1 MGQRIRYNF
10 NLLLFL
16 TAGILAMVFSDECAQ
31 AKVKTTIK
39 NGVCIVSGKGA
50 MTDDTSYNKKIKKV
64 IIKDGVT
71 SLPEE
76 AFAGC
81 LKLKEISIADSVKS
95 IGACAFMQ
103 TDLREITIPNSVK
116 KLGNSVLSSCK
127 KLTKIKMPGNV
138 KITYESDQY
147 FPVVQFDVDSPVKTI
162 ELTSS
167 LNLEI
172 FMYLSAENIVAS
184 KNDPK
189 YTSIDGILYTK
200 DGKSLVRIPNLR
212 KKAVIVDGCEEFCTA
227 AVEWAG
233 DDDGDPYM
241 GCEDLKAI
249 TLPESIQ
256 TINTKKHLTRWGIC
270 PYTEDSIL
278 EKKEYI
284 SFTIANKNMPW
295 ERVSLLHKKFNT
307 PYKNLQ
313 KEVPAVFGPGAEQ
326 GFITTKDGT
335 VLLKYIGKDDNVCI
349 PQGITKI
356 EKNAFAS
363 STLKNVVFPK
373 RLEKIGGNA
382 FVNCKNLTK
391 VTIPG
396 SVKVVDGFR
405 ESGIRELTLEEG
417 IQKIAENAFC
427 ECSQLTSVTLP
438 DSVTSAAGFARCK
451 NLKKVILGKNVHTID
466 FYAFNR
472 TSLAEIIIPKSVDI
486 IDQDAFSKC
495 KNLKKITFKGTPSDI
510 SPYAFDGTAVVTEPG
525 SIKTQYTWAVL
536 DCLKST
542 RKKSVFNG
550 TFHCLRLKD
559 ADGYELQISSTK
571 KFTKKTAKTFA
582 IKKDGKRVCRNL
594 KLPNDLYLRI
604 RPYKLTGSEKTYG
617 KWTYADYDTWGYAD
631 ES

>member
-1 MGQRIRYNF
+1 MMNQRKRSILF
-10 NLLLFL
+10 LLF
-16 TAGILAMVFSDECAQ
+16 TAGLFAGVLFCTETTQ

-39 NGVCIVSGKGA
+39 NGVCTVSGKGA

-95 IGACAFMQ
+95 IGPGAFMQ

-127 KLTKIKMPGNV
+127 KLTKVKMPGNV
-138 KITYESDQY
+138 KIIYGSDEY
-147 FPVVQFDVDSPVKTI
+147 FPVFQFDVDSPVKTI

-172 FMYLSAENIVAS
+172 FMYLSAENIVVS

-189 YTSIDGILYTK
+189 YTSIDGLLYSK

-212 KKAVIVDGCEEFCTA
+212 KEAVIADGCEEFCTT

-241 GCEDLKAI
+241 GCEDLKTI
-249 TLPESIQ
+249 VLPESIR
-256 TINTKKHLTRWGIC
+256 TINTKKHLTRWGTSS
-270 PYTEDSIL
+270 YAEEHHTD
-278 EKKEYI
+278 KTDYI
-284 SFTIANKNMPW
+284 TFTIANKNMPW
-295 ERVSLLHKKFNT
+295 EQVSLLHKKFNT
-307 PYKNLQ
+307 PYETLQ

-326 GFITTKDGT
+326 GFITPKDGT
-335 VLLKYIGKDDNVCI
+335 VLLKYVGKDDNVCI
-349 PQGITKI
+349 PQEITKI

-363 STLKNVVFPK
+363 STLKNVVFPEG
-373 RLEKIGGNA
+373 LEKIGENA
-382 FVNCKNLTK
+382 FANCKKLTK
-391 VTIPG
+391 VT
-396 SVKVVDGFR
+396 
-405 ESGIRELTLEEG
+405 
-417 IQKIAENAFC
+417 
-427 ECSQLTSVTLP
+427 
-438 DSVTSAAGFARCK
+438 
-451 NLKKVILGKNVHTID
+451 
-466 FYAFNR
+466 
-472 TSLAEIIIPKSVDI
+472 IPKSVDI

-510 SPYAFDGTAVVTEPG
+510 SPYAFDGTAVVSEPG

-536 DCLKST
+536 DRLKST

-550 TFHCLRLKD
+550 TFHCLRLKS

-571 KFTKKTAKTFA
+571 KFTKKTTKTFA
-582 IKKDGKRVCRNL
+582 VKKDGKRVCRNL

-631 ES
+631 ET

>member
-1 MGQRIRYNF
+1 MMNQRKRSILF
-10 NLLLFL
+10 LLF
-16 TAGILAMVFSDECAQ
+16 TAGLFAGVLFCTETTQ

-39 NGVCIVSGKGA
+39 NGVCTVSGKGA
-50 MTDDTSYNKKIKKV
+50 MTKPKSYNQKIKKV
-64 IIKDGVT
+64 VIQNGVT
-71 SLPEE
+71 SLPVE

-81 LKLKEISIADSVKS
+81 LKLKEVSIADSVKS

-138 KITYESDQY
+138 KIIYGSDQY
-147 FPVVQFDVDSPVKTI
+147 YPVFQFDVDSPVKTI

-172 FMYLSAENIVAS
+172 FMYLSAENIVVS

-189 YTSIDGILYTK
+189 YTSIDGLLYTK

-212 KKAVIVDGCEEFCTA
+212 KKAVIADGCEEFCTT

-241 GCEDLKAI
+241 GCEDLKTIA
-249 TLPESIQ
+249 LPESIQ
-256 TINTKKHLTRWGIC
+256 TINTKKHLTRWGTSSYAEDH
-270 PYTEDSIL
+270 YTD
-278 EKKEYI
+278 KTDYI

-295 ERVSLLHKKFNT
+295 EQVSLLHKKFNT
-307 PYKNLQ
+307 PYETLQ

-326 GFITTKDGT
+326 GFITSKDGT
-335 VLLKYIGKDDNVCI
+335 VLLKYVGKDDNVCI

-356 EKNAFAS
+356 EKNAFA
-363 STLKNVVFPK
+363 
-373 RLEKIGGNA
+373 
-382 FVNCKNLTK
+382 NCKKLTK
-391 VTIPG
+391 VTIP
-396 SVKVVDGFR
+396 
-405 ESGIRELTLEEG
+405 
-417 IQKIAENAFC
+417 
-427 ECSQLTSVTLP
+427 
-438 DSVTSAAGFARCK
+438 DSVASVAGFTHCK
-451 NLKKVILGKNVHTID
+451 KLERVVLGKNVRIIGES
-466 FYAFNR
+466 AFSG
-472 TSLAEIIIPKSVDI
+472 TSLTEITIPKRVNT

-536 DCLKST
+536 DRLKST

-550 TFHCLRLKD
+550 TFHCLRLKS

-571 KFTKKTAKTFA
+571 KFTKKTTKTFA
-582 IKKDGKRVCRNL
+582 VKKNGKRVCRDL

-604 RPYKLTGSEKTYG
+604 RPYKLTGGVKSYG
-617 KWTYADYDTWGYAD
+617 KWTYADYDPWSYTDG
-631 ES
+631 S

>member
-1 MGQRIRYNF
+1 MMNQRKRSILF
-10 NLLLFL
+10 LLF
-16 TAGILAMVFSDECAQ
+16 TAGLFAGVLFCTETTQ

-39 NGVCIVSGKGA
+39 NGVCTVSGKGA
-50 MTDDTSYNKKIKKV
+50 MTKPKSYNQKIKKV
-64 IIKDGVT
+64 VIQNGVT
-71 SLPEE
+71 SLPVE

-81 LKLKEISIADSVKS
+81 LKLKEVSIADSVKS

-138 KITYESDQY
+138 KITYGSDQY
-147 FPVVQFDVDSPVKTI
+147 YPVFQFDVDSPVKTI

-172 FMYLSAENIVAS
+172 FMYLSAENIVVS

-189 YTSIDGILYTK
+189 YTSIDGLLYTK

-212 KKAVIVDGCEEFCTA
+212 KKAVIADGCEEFCTT

-241 GCEDLKAI
+241 GCEDLKTIA
-249 TLPESIQ
+249 LPESIQ
-256 TINTKKHLTRWGIC
+256 TINTKKHLTRWGTSSYAEDH
-270 PYTEDSIL
+270 YTD
-278 EKKEYI
+278 KTDYI

-295 ERVSLLHKKFNT
+295 EQVSLLHKKFNT
-307 PYKNLQ
+307 PYETLQ

-326 GFITTKDGT
+326 GFITSKDGT
-335 VLLKYIGKDDNVCI
+335 VLLKYVGKDDNVCI

-356 EKNAFAS
+356 EKNAFA
-363 STLKNVVFPK
+363 
-373 RLEKIGGNA
+373 
-382 FVNCKNLTK
+382 NCKKLTK
-391 VTIPG
+391 VTIP
-396 SVKVVDGFR
+396 
-405 ESGIRELTLEEG
+405 
-417 IQKIAENAFC
+417 
-427 ECSQLTSVTLP
+427 
-438 DSVTSAAGFARCK
+438 DSVTSVAGFTHCK
-451 NLKKVILGKNVHTID
+451 KLERVVLGKNVRAIGES
-466 FYAFNR
+466 AFSG
-472 TSLAEIIIPKSVDI
+472 TSLTEITIPKRVNT

-536 DCLKST
+536 DRLKST

-550 TFHCLRLKD
+550 TFHCLRLKS

-571 KFTKKTAKTFA
+571 KFTKKTTKTFA
-582 IKKDGKRVCRNL
+582 VKKNGKRVCRDL

-604 RPYKLTGSEKTYG
+604 RPYKLTGGVKSYG
-617 KWTYADYDTWGYAD
+617 KWTYADYDPRSYTD

>member
-1 MGQRIRYNF
+1 MMNQRKRSILF
-10 NLLLFL
+10 LLF
-16 TAGILAMVFSDECAQ
+16 TAGLFAGVLFCTETTQ

-39 NGVCIVSGKGA
+39 NGVCTVSGKGA

-81 LKLKEISIADSVKS
+81 LKLKEISISDSVKS

-127 KLTKIKMPGNV
+127 KLTKVKMPGNV
-138 KITYESDQY
+138 KIIYGSDEY
-147 FPVVQFDVDSPVKTI
+147 FPVFQFDVDSPVKTI

-172 FMYLSAENIVAS
+172 FMYLSAENIVVS

-189 YTSIDGILYTK
+189 YTSIDGLLYTK

-212 KKAVIVDGCEEFCTA
+212 KKAVIADGCEEFCTT

-241 GCEDLKAI
+241 GCEDLKTI
-249 TLPESIQ
+249 VLPESIR
-256 TINTKKHLTRWGIC
+256 TINTKKHLTRWGTSS
-270 PYTEDSIL
+270 YAEEHHTD
-278 EKKEYI
+278 KTDYI

-295 ERVSLLHKKFNT
+295 EQVSLLHKKFNT
-307 PYKNLQ
+307 PYETLQ

-326 GFITTKDGT
+326 GFITPKDGT
-335 VLLKYIGKDDNVCI
+335 VLLKYVGKDDNVCI
-349 PQGITKI
+349 PQEITKI

-363 STLKNVVFPK
+363 STLKNVVFPEG
-373 RLEKIGGNA
+373 LEKIGENA
-382 FVNCKNLTK
+382 FANCKKLTK
-391 VTIPG
+391 VT
-396 SVKVVDGFR
+396 
-405 ESGIRELTLEEG
+405 
-417 IQKIAENAFC
+417 
-427 ECSQLTSVTLP
+427 
-438 DSVTSAAGFARCK
+438 
-451 NLKKVILGKNVHTID
+451 
-466 FYAFNR
+466 
-472 TSLAEIIIPKSVDI
+472 IPKSVDI

-510 SPYAFDGTAVVTEPG
+510 SPYAFDGTAVVSEPG

-536 DCLKST
+536 DRLKST

-550 TFHCLRLKD
+550 TFHCLRLKS

-571 KFTKKTAKTFA
+571 KFTKKTTKTFA
-582 IKKDGKRVCRNL
+582 VKKDGKRVCRNL

-631 ES
+631 ET

>member
-1 MGQRIRYNF
+1 MMNQRKRSILF
-10 NLLLFL
+10 LLF
-16 TAGILAMVFSDECAQ
+16 TAGLFAGVLFCTETTQ

-39 NGVCIVSGKGA
+39 NGVCTVSGKGA

-127 KLTKIKMPGNV
+127 KLTKVKMPGNV
-138 KITYESDQY
+138 KIIYGSDEY
-147 FPVVQFDVDSPVKTI
+147 FPVFQFDVDSPVKTI

-172 FMYLSAENIVAS
+172 FMYLSAENIVVS
-184 KNDPK
+184 KIDPK
-189 YTSIDGILYTK
+189 YTSIDGLLYTK

-212 KKAVIVDGCEEFCTA
+212 KKAVIADGCEEFCTT

-241 GCEDLKAI
+241 GCEDLKTI
-249 TLPESIQ
+249 VLPESIR
-256 TINTKKHLTRWGIC
+256 TINTKKHLTRWGTSS
-270 PYTEDSIL
+270 YAEEHHTD
-278 EKKEYI
+278 KTDYI

-295 ERVSLLHKKFNT
+295 EQVSLLHKKFNT
-307 PYKNLQ
+307 PYETLQ

-326 GFITTKDGT
+326 GFITPKDGT
-335 VLLKYIGKDDNVCI
+335 VLLKYVGKDDNVCI
-349 PQGITKI
+349 PQEITKI

-363 STLKNVVFPK
+363 STLKNVVFPEG
-373 RLEKIGGNA
+373 LEKIGENA
-382 FVNCKNLTK
+382 FANCKKLTK
-391 VTIPG
+391 VT
-396 SVKVVDGFR
+396 
-405 ESGIRELTLEEG
+405 
-417 IQKIAENAFC
+417 
-427 ECSQLTSVTLP
+427 
-438 DSVTSAAGFARCK
+438 
-451 NLKKVILGKNVHTID
+451 
-466 FYAFNR
+466 
-472 TSLAEIIIPKSVDI
+472 IPKSVDI

-510 SPYAFDGTAVVTEPG
+510 SPYAFDGTAVVSEPG

-536 DCLKST
+536 DRLKST

-550 TFHCLRLKD
+550 TFHCLRLKS

-571 KFTKKTAKTFA
+571 KFTKKTTKTFA
-582 IKKDGKRVCRNL
+582 VKKDGKRVCRNL

-604 RPYKLTGSEKTYG
+604 RPYKLMGSEKTYG

-631 ES
+631 ET

>member
-1 MGQRIRYNF
+1 MRKRTRYNF
-10 NLLLFL
+10 NLLLLL
-16 TAGILAMVFSDECAQ
+16 TAGIVATVFSSECAQ

-39 NGVCIVSGKGA
+39 NGVCTVSGKGA

-127 KLTKIKMPGNV
+127 KLTKVKMPGNV
-138 KITYESDQY
+138 KIIYGSDEY
-147 FPVVQFDVDSPVKTI
+147 FPVFQFDVDSPVKTI

-172 FMYLSAENIVAS
+172 FMYLSAENIVVS

-189 YTSIDGILYTK
+189 YTSIDGLLYTK

-212 KKAVIVDGCEEFCTA
+212 KKAVIADGCEEFCTT

-241 GCEDLKAI
+241 GCEDLKTI
-249 TLPESIQ
+249 VLPESIR
-256 TINTKKHLTRWGIC
+256 TINTKKHLTRWGTSS
-270 PYTEDSIL
+270 YAEEHHTD
-278 EKKEYI
+278 KTDYI

-295 ERVSLLHKKFNT
+295 EQVSLLHKKFNT
-307 PYKNLQ
+307 PYETLQ

-326 GFITTKDGT
+326 GFITPKDGT
-335 VLLKYIGKDDNVCI
+335 VLLKYVGKDDNVCI
-349 PQGITKI
+349 PQEITKI

-363 STLKNVVFPK
+363 STLKNVVFPE
-373 RLEKIGGNA
+373 RLEKIGENA
-382 FVNCKNLTK
+382 FANCKKLTK
-391 VTIPG
+391 VT
-396 SVKVVDGFR
+396 
-405 ESGIRELTLEEG
+405 
-417 IQKIAENAFC
+417 
-427 ECSQLTSVTLP
+427 
-438 DSVTSAAGFARCK
+438 
-451 NLKKVILGKNVHTID
+451 
-466 FYAFNR
+466 
-472 TSLAEIIIPKSVDI
+472 IPKSVDI

-510 SPYAFDGTAVVTEPG
+510 SPYAFDGTAVVSEPG

-536 DCLKST
+536 DRLKST

-550 TFHCLRLKD
+550 TFHCLRLKS

-571 KFTKKTAKTFA
+571 KFTKKTTKTFA
-582 IKKDGKRVCRNL
+582 VKKDGKRVCRNL

-631 ES
+631 ET

>member
-1 MGQRIRYNF
+1 MMNQRKRSILF
-10 NLLLFL
+10 LLF
-16 TAGILAMVFSDECAQ
+16 TAGLFAGVLFCTETTQ

-39 NGVCIVSGKGA
+39 NGVCTVSGKGA

-127 KLTKIKMPGNV
+127 KLTKVKMPGNV
-138 KITYESDQY
+138 KIIYGSDEY
-147 FPVVQFDVDSPVKTI
+147 FPVFQFDVDSPVKTI

-172 FMYLSAENIVAS
+172 FMYLSAENIVVS

-189 YTSIDGILYTK
+189 YTSIDGLLYTK

-212 KKAVIVDGCEEFCTA
+212 KKAVIADGCEEFCTT

-241 GCEDLKAI
+241 GCEDLKTI
-249 TLPESIQ
+249 VLPESIR
-256 TINTKKHLTRWGIC
+256 TINTKKHLTRWGTSS
-270 PYTEDSIL
+270 YAEEHHTD
-278 EKKEYI
+278 KTDYI

-295 ERVSLLHKKFNT
+295 EQVSLLHKKFNT
-307 PYKNLQ
+307 PYETLQ

-326 GFITTKDGT
+326 GFITPKDGT
-335 VLLKYIGKDDNVCI
+335 VLLKYVGKDDNVCI
-349 PQGITKI
+349 PQEITKI
-356 EKNAFAS
+356 EKNVFAS
-363 STLKNVVFPK
+363 STLKNVVFPEG
-373 RLEKIGGNA
+373 LEKIGENA
-382 FVNCKNLTK
+382 FANCKKLTK
-391 VTIPG
+391 VT
-396 SVKVVDGFR
+396 
-405 ESGIRELTLEEG
+405 
-417 IQKIAENAFC
+417 
-427 ECSQLTSVTLP
+427 
-438 DSVTSAAGFARCK
+438 
-451 NLKKVILGKNVHTID
+451 
-466 FYAFNR
+466 
-472 TSLAEIIIPKSVDI
+472 IPKSVDI

-510 SPYAFDGTAVVTEPG
+510 SPYAFDGTAVVSEPG

-536 DCLKST
+536 DRLKST

-550 TFHCLRLKD
+550 TFHCLRLKS

-571 KFTKKTAKTFA
+571 KFTKKTTKTFA
-582 IKKDGKRVCRNL
+582 VKKDGKRVCRNL

-631 ES
+631 ET

>member
-1 MGQRIRYNF
+1 HDSIGDFREAERRIITMMNQRKRSILF
-10 NLLLFL
+10 LLF
-16 TAGILAMVFSDECAQ
+16 TAGLFAGVLFCTETTQ

-39 NGVCIVSGKGA
+39 NGVCTVSGKGA

-127 KLTKIKMPGNV
+127 KLTKVKMPGNV
-138 KITYESDQY
+138 KIIYGSDEY
-147 FPVVQFDVDSPVKTI
+147 FPVFQFDVDSPVKTI

-172 FMYLSAENIVAS
+172 FMYLSAENIVVS

-189 YTSIDGILYTK
+189 YTSIDGLLYTK

-212 KKAVIVDGCEEFCTA
+212 KKAVIADGCEEFCTT

-241 GCEDLKAI
+241 GCEDLKTI
-249 TLPESIQ
+249 VLPESIR
-256 TINTKKHLTRWGIC
+256 TINTKKHLTRWGTSS
-270 PYTEDSIL
+270 YAEEHHTD
-278 EKKEYI
+278 KTDYI

-295 ERVSLLHKKFNT
+295 EQVSLLHKKFNT
-307 PYKNLQ
+307 PYETLQ

-326 GFITTKDGT
+326 GFITPKDGT
-335 VLLKYIGKDDNVCI
+335 VLLKYVGKDDNVCI

-363 STLKNVVFPK
+363 STLKNVVFPEG
-373 RLEKIGGNA
+373 LEKIGENA
-382 FVNCKNLTK
+382 FANCKKLTK
-391 VTIPG
+391 VT
-396 SVKVVDGFR
+396 
-405 ESGIRELTLEEG
+405 
-417 IQKIAENAFC
+417 
-427 ECSQLTSVTLP
+427 
-438 DSVTSAAGFARCK
+438 
-451 NLKKVILGKNVHTID
+451 
-466 FYAFNR
+466 
-472 TSLAEIIIPKSVDI
+472 IPKSVDI

-510 SPYAFDGTAVVTEPG
+510 SPYAFDGTAVVSEPG

-536 DCLKST
+536 DRLKST

-550 TFHCLRLKD
+550 TFHCLRLKS

-571 KFTKKTAKTFA
+571 KFTKKTTKTFA
-582 IKKDGKRVCRNL
+582 VKKDGKRVCRNL

-631 ES
+631 ET

>member
-1 MGQRIRYNF
+1 MMNQRKRSILF
-10 NLLLFL
+10 LLF
-16 TAGILAMVFSDECAQ
+16 TAGLFAGVLFCTETTQ

-39 NGVCIVSGKGA
+39 NGVCTVSGKGA

-127 KLTKIKMPGNV
+127 KLTKVKMPGNV
-138 KITYESDQY
+138 KIIYGSDEY
-147 FPVVQFDVDSPVKTI
+147 FPVFQFDVDSPVKTI

-172 FMYLSAENIVAS
+172 FMYLSAENIVVS

-189 YTSIDGILYTK
+189 YTSIDGLLYSK

-212 KKAVIVDGCEEFCTA
+212 KEAVIADGCEEFCTT

-241 GCEDLKAI
+241 GCEDLKTI
-249 TLPESIQ
+249 VLPESIR
-256 TINTKKHLTRWGIC
+256 TINTKKHLTRWGTSS
-270 PYTEDSIL
+270 YAEEHHTD
-278 EKKEYI
+278 KTDYI

-295 ERVSLLHKKFNT
+295 EQVSLLHKKFNT
-307 PYKNLQ
+307 PYETLQ

-326 GFITTKDGT
+326 GFITPKDGT
-335 VLLKYIGKDDNVCI
+335 VLLKYVGKDDNVCI

-363 STLKNVVFPK
+363 STLKNVVFPEG
-373 RLEKIGGNA
+373 LEKIGENA
-382 FVNCKNLTK
+382 FANCKKLTK
-391 VTIPG
+391 VT
-396 SVKVVDGFR
+396 
-405 ESGIRELTLEEG
+405 
-417 IQKIAENAFC
+417 
-427 ECSQLTSVTLP
+427 
-438 DSVTSAAGFARCK
+438 
-451 NLKKVILGKNVHTID
+451 
-466 FYAFNR
+466 
-472 TSLAEIIIPKSVDI
+472 IPKSVDI

-510 SPYAFDGTAVVTEPG
+510 SPYAFDGTAVVSEPG

-536 DCLKST
+536 DRLKST

-550 TFHCLRLKD
+550 TFHCLRLKS

-571 KFTKKTAKTFA
+571 KFTKKTTKTFA
-582 IKKDGKRVCRNL
+582 VKKGGKRVCRNL

-604 RPYKLTGSEKTYG
+604 RPYKLAGGTKSYG

-631 ES
+631 ET

>member
-1 MGQRIRYNF
+1 MMNQRKRSILF
-10 NLLLFL
+10 LLF
-16 TAGILAMVFSDECAQ
+16 TAGLFAGVLFCTETTQ

-39 NGVCIVSGKGA
+39 NGVCTVSGKGA

-127 KLTKIKMPGNV
+127 KLTKVKMPGNV
-138 KITYESDQY
+138 KIIYGSDEY
-147 FPVVQFDVDSPVKTI
+147 FPVFQFDVDSPVKTI

-172 FMYLSAENIVAS
+172 FMYLSAENIVVS

-189 YTSIDGILYTK
+189 YTSIDGLLYTK

-212 KKAVIVDGCEEFCTA
+212 KKAVIADGCEEFCTT
-227 AVEWAG
+227 AVEWAD

-241 GCEDLKAI
+241 GCEDIKTI
-249 TLPESIQ
+249 VLPESIR
-256 TINTKKHLTRWGIC
+256 TINTKKHLTRWGTSS
-270 PYTEDSIL
+270 YAEEHHTD
-278 EKKEYI
+278 KTDYI

-295 ERVSLLHKKFNT
+295 EQVSLLHKKFNT
-307 PYKNLQ
+307 PYETLQ

-326 GFITTKDGT
+326 GFITPKDGT
-335 VLLKYIGKDDNVCI
+335 VLLKYVGKDDNVCI

-363 STLKNVVFPK
+363 STLKNVVFPEG
-373 RLEKIGGNA
+373 LEKIGENA
-382 FVNCKNLTK
+382 FANCKKLTK
-391 VTIPG
+391 VT
-396 SVKVVDGFR
+396 
-405 ESGIRELTLEEG
+405 
-417 IQKIAENAFC
+417 
-427 ECSQLTSVTLP
+427 
-438 DSVTSAAGFARCK
+438 
-451 NLKKVILGKNVHTID
+451 
-466 FYAFNR
+466 
-472 TSLAEIIIPKSVDI
+472 IPKSVDI

-510 SPYAFDGTAVVTEPG
+510 SPYAFDGTAVVSEPG

-536 DCLKST
+536 DRLKST

-550 TFHCLRLKD
+550 TFHCLRLKS

-571 KFTKKTAKTFA
+571 KFTKKTTKTFA
-582 IKKDGKRVCRNL
+582 VKKDGKRVCRNL

-631 ES
+631 ET

>member
-1 MGQRIRYNF
+1 MMNQRKRSILF
-10 NLLLFL
+10 LLFTVGL
-16 TAGILAMVFSDECAQ
+16 FAGVLFCTETTQ

-39 NGVCIVSGKGA
+39 NGVCTVSGKGA

-127 KLTKIKMPGNV
+127 KLTKVKMPGNV
-138 KITYESDQY
+138 KIIYGSDEY
-147 FPVVQFDVDSPVKTI
+147 FPVFQFDVDSPVKTI

-172 FMYLSAENIVAS
+172 FMYLSAENIVVS

-189 YTSIDGILYTK
+189 YTSIDGLLYTK

-212 KKAVIVDGCEEFCTA
+212 KKAVIADGCEEFCTT

-241 GCEDLKAI
+241 GCEDLKTI
-249 TLPESIQ
+249 VLPESIR
-256 TINTKKHLTRWGIC
+256 TINTKKHLTRWGTSS
-270 PYTEDSIL
+270 YAEEHHTD
-278 EKKEYI
+278 KTDYI

-295 ERVSLLHKKFNT
+295 EQVSLLHKKFNT
-307 PYKNLQ
+307 PYETLQ

-326 GFITTKDGT
+326 GFITPKDGT
-335 VLLKYIGKDDNVCI
+335 VLLKYVGKDDNVCI

-363 STLKNVVFPK
+363 STLKNVVFPEG
-373 RLEKIGGNA
+373 LEKIGENA
-382 FVNCKNLTK
+382 FANCKKLTK
-391 VTIPG
+391 VT
-396 SVKVVDGFR
+396 
-405 ESGIRELTLEEG
+405 
-417 IQKIAENAFC
+417 
-427 ECSQLTSVTLP
+427 
-438 DSVTSAAGFARCK
+438 
-451 NLKKVILGKNVHTID
+451 
-466 FYAFNR
+466 
-472 TSLAEIIIPKSVDI
+472 IPKSVDI

-510 SPYAFDGTAVVTEPG
+510 SPYAFDGTAVVSEPG

-536 DCLKST
+536 DRLKST

-550 TFHCLRLKD
+550 TFHCLRLKS

-571 KFTKKTAKTFA
+571 KFTKKTTKTFA
-582 IKKDGKRVCRNL
+582 VKKDGKRVCRNL

-631 ES
+631 ET

>member
-1 MGQRIRYNF
+1 MMNQRKRSILF
-10 NLLLFL
+10 LLF
-16 TAGILAMVFSDECAQ
+16 TAGLFAGVLFCTETTQ

-39 NGVCIVSGKGA
+39 NGVCTVSGKGA

-127 KLTKIKMPGNV
+127 KLTKVKMPGNV
-138 KITYESDQY
+138 KIIYGSDEY
-147 FPVVQFDVDSPVKTI
+147 FPVFQFDVDSPVKTI

-172 FMYLSAENIVAS
+172 FMYLSAENIVVS
-184 KNDPK
+184 KIDPK
-189 YTSIDGILYTK
+189 YTSIDGLLYTK

-212 KKAVIVDGCEEFCTA
+212 KEAVIADGCEEFCTT

-241 GCEDLKAI
+241 GCEDLKTI
-249 TLPESIQ
+249 VLPESIR
-256 TINTKKHLTRWGIC
+256 TINTKKHLTRWGTSS
-270 PYTEDSIL
+270 YAEEHHTD
-278 EKKEYI
+278 KTDYI

-295 ERVSLLHKKFNT
+295 EQVSLLHKKFNT
-307 PYKNLQ
+307 PYETLQ

-326 GFITTKDGT
+326 GFITPKDGT
-335 VLLKYIGKDDNVCI
+335 VLLKYVGKDDNVCI

-363 STLKNVVFPK
+363 STLKNVVFPEG
-373 RLEKIGGNA
+373 LEKIGENA
-382 FVNCKNLTK
+382 FANCKKLTK
-391 VTIPG
+391 VT
-396 SVKVVDGFR
+396 
-405 ESGIRELTLEEG
+405 
-417 IQKIAENAFC
+417 
-427 ECSQLTSVTLP
+427 
-438 DSVTSAAGFARCK
+438 
-451 NLKKVILGKNVHTID
+451 
-466 FYAFNR
+466 
-472 TSLAEIIIPKSVDI
+472 IPKSVDI

-510 SPYAFDGTAVVTEPG
+510 SPYAFDGTAVVSEPG

-536 DCLKST
+536 DRLKST

-550 TFHCLRLKD
+550 TFHCLRLKS

-571 KFTKKTAKTFA
+571 KFTKKTTKTFA
-582 IKKDGKRVCRNL
+582 VKKDGKRVCRNL

-631 ES
+631 ET

>member
-1 MGQRIRYNF
+1 MNYDESTKTFYLIFTFHRGAFCRRA
-10 NLLLFL
+10 LLHRNY
-16 TAGILAMVFSDECAQ
+16 Q

-39 NGVCIVSGKGA
+39 NGVCTVSGKGA

-127 KLTKIKMPGNV
+127 KLTKVKMPGNV
-138 KITYESDQY
+138 KIIYGSDEY
-147 FPVVQFDVDSPVKTI
+147 FPVFQFDVDSPVKTI

-172 FMYLSAENIVAS
+172 FMYLSAENIVVS

-189 YTSIDGILYTK
+189 YTSIDGLLYTK

-212 KKAVIVDGCEEFCTA
+212 KKAVIADDCEEFCTT

-241 GCEDLKAI
+241 GCEDLKTI
-249 TLPESIQ
+249 VLPESIR
-256 TINTKKHLTRWGIC
+256 TINTKKHLTRWGTSSYAEDH
-270 PYTEDSIL
+270 YTD
-278 EKKEYI
+278 KTDYI

-295 ERVSLLHKKFNT
+295 EQVSLLHKKFNT
-307 PYKNLQ
+307 PYETLQ

-326 GFITTKDGT
+326 GFITPKDGT
-335 VLLKYIGKDDNVCI
+335 VLLKYVGKDDNVCI

-363 STLKNVVFPK
+363 STLKNVVFPEG
-373 RLEKIGGNA
+373 LEKIGENA
-382 FVNCKNLTK
+382 FANCKKLTK
-391 VTIPG
+391 VT
-396 SVKVVDGFR
+396 
-405 ESGIRELTLEEG
+405 
-417 IQKIAENAFC
+417 
-427 ECSQLTSVTLP
+427 
-438 DSVTSAAGFARCK
+438 
-451 NLKKVILGKNVHTID
+451 
-466 FYAFNR
+466 
-472 TSLAEIIIPKSVDI
+472 IPKSVDI

-525 SIKTQYTWAVL
+525 NIKTHYTWAVL
-536 DCLKST
+536 DRLKST

-550 TFHCLRLKD
+550 TFHCLRLKS

-571 KFTKKTAKTFA
+571 KFTKKTTKTFA
-582 IKKDGKRVCRNL
+582 VKKDGKRVCRNL

-631 ES
+631 ET

>member
-1 MGQRIRYNF
+1 MMNQRKRSILF
-10 NLLLFL
+10 LLF
-16 TAGILAMVFSDECAQ
+16 TAGLFAGVLFCTETTQ

-39 NGVCIVSGKGA
+39 NGVCTVSGKGA

-127 KLTKIKMPGNV
+127 KLTKVKMPGNV
-138 KITYESDQY
+138 KIIYGSDEY
-147 FPVVQFDVDSPVKTI
+147 FPVFQFDVDSPVKTI

-172 FMYLSAENIVAS
+172 FMYLSAENIVVS

-189 YTSIDGILYTK
+189 YTSIDGLLYTK

-212 KKAVIVDGCEEFCTA
+212 KKAVIADGCEEFCTT

-241 GCEDLKAI
+241 GCEDLKTI
-249 TLPESIQ
+249 VLPESIR
-256 TINTKKHLTRWGIC
+256 TINTKKHLTRWGTSS
-270 PYTEDSIL
+270 YAEEHHTD
-278 EKKEYI
+278 KTDYI

-295 ERVSLLHKKFNT
+295 EQVSLLHKKFNT
-307 PYKNLQ
+307 PYETLQ

-326 GFITTKDGT
+326 GFITPKDGT
-335 VLLKYIGKDDNVCI
+335 VLLKYVGKDDNVCI
-349 PQGITKI
+349 PQEITKI

-363 STLKNVVFPK
+363 STLKNVVFPEG
-373 RLEKIGGNA
+373 LEKIGENA
-382 FVNCKNLTK
+382 FANCKKLTK
-391 VTIPG
+391 VT
-396 SVKVVDGFR
+396 
-405 ESGIRELTLEEG
+405 
-417 IQKIAENAFC
+417 
-427 ECSQLTSVTLP
+427 
-438 DSVTSAAGFARCK
+438 
-451 NLKKVILGKNVHTID
+451 
-466 FYAFNR
+466 
-472 TSLAEIIIPKSVDI
+472 IPKSVDI

-495 KNLKKITFKGTPSDI
+495 TNLKKITFKGTPSDI
-510 SPYAFDGTAVVTEPG
+510 SPYAFDGTAVVSEPG

-536 DCLKST
+536 DRLKST

-550 TFHCLRLKD
+550 TFHCLRLKS

-571 KFTKKTAKTFA
+571 KFTKKTTKTFA
-582 IKKDGKRVCRNL
+582 VKKDGKRVCRNL

-631 ES
+631 ET

>member
-1 MGQRIRYNF
+1 MMNQRKRSILF
-10 NLLLFL
+10 LLF
-16 TAGILAMVFSDECAQ
+16 TAGLFAGVLSCTETTQ

-39 NGVCIVSGKGA
+39 NGVCTVSGKGA

-127 KLTKIKMPGNV
+127 KLTKVKMPGNV
-138 KITYESDQY
+138 KIIYGSDEY
-147 FPVVQFDVDSPVKTI
+147 FPVFQFDVDSPVKTI

-172 FMYLSAENIVAS
+172 FMYLSAENIVVS

-189 YTSIDGILYTK
+189 YTSIDGLLYTK

-212 KKAVIVDGCEEFCTA
+212 KKAVIADGCEEFCTT

-241 GCEDLKAI
+241 GCEDLKTI
-249 TLPESIQ
+249 VLPESIR
-256 TINTKKHLTRWGIC
+256 TINTKKHLTRWGTSS
-270 PYTEDSIL
+270 YAEEHHTD
-278 EKKEYI
+278 KTDYI

-295 ERVSLLHKKFNT
+295 EQVSLLHKKFNT
-307 PYKNLQ
+307 PYETLQ

-326 GFITTKDGT
+326 GFITPKDGT
-335 VLLKYIGKDDNVCI
+335 VLLKYVGKDDNVCI

-363 STLKNVVFPK
+363 STLKNVVFPEG
-373 RLEKIGGNA
+373 LEKIGENA
-382 FVNCKNLTK
+382 FANCKKLTK
-391 VTIPG
+391 VT
-396 SVKVVDGFR
+396 
-405 ESGIRELTLEEG
+405 
-417 IQKIAENAFC
+417 
-427 ECSQLTSVTLP
+427 
-438 DSVTSAAGFARCK
+438 
-451 NLKKVILGKNVHTID
+451 
-466 FYAFNR
+466 
-472 TSLAEIIIPKSVDI
+472 IPKSVDI

-510 SPYAFDGTAVVTEPG
+510 SPYAFDGTAVVSEPG

-536 DCLKST
+536 DRLKST

-550 TFHCLRLKD
+550 TFHCLRLKS

-571 KFTKKTAKTFA
+571 KFTKKTTKTFA
-582 IKKDGKRVCRNL
+582 VKKDGKRVCRNL

-631 ES
+631 ET

>member
-1 MGQRIRYNF
+1 MMNQRKRSILF
-10 NLLLFL
+10 LLF
-16 TAGILAMVFSDECAQ
+16 TAGLFAGVLFCTETTQ

-39 NGVCIVSGKGA
+39 NGVCTVSGKGA

-127 KLTKIKMPGNV
+127 KLTKVKMPGNV
-138 KITYESDQY
+138 KIIYGSDEY
-147 FPVVQFDVDSPVKTI
+147 FPVFQFDVDSPVKTI

-172 FMYLSAENIVAS
+172 FMYLSAENIVVS
-184 KNDPK
+184 KIDPK
-189 YTSIDGILYTK
+189 YTSIDGLLYTK

-212 KKAVIVDGCEEFCTA
+212 KKAVIADGCEEFCTT

-241 GCEDLKAI
+241 GCEDLKTI
-249 TLPESIQ
+249 VLPESIR
-256 TINTKKHLTRWGIC
+256 TINTKKHLTHWGTSS
-270 PYTEDSIL
+270 YAEEHHTD
-278 EKKEYI
+278 KTDYI

-295 ERVSLLHKKFNT
+295 EQVSLLHKKFNT
-307 PYKNLQ
+307 PYETLQ

-326 GFITTKDGT
+326 GFITPKDGT
-335 VLLKYIGKDDNVCI
+335 VLLKYVGKDDNVCI

-363 STLKNVVFPK
+363 STLKNVVFPEG
-373 RLEKIGGNA
+373 LEKIGENA
-382 FVNCKNLTK
+382 FANCKNLTK
-391 VTIPG
+391 VT
-396 SVKVVDGFR
+396 
-405 ESGIRELTLEEG
+405 
-417 IQKIAENAFC
+417 
-427 ECSQLTSVTLP
+427 
-438 DSVTSAAGFARCK
+438 
-451 NLKKVILGKNVHTID
+451 
-466 FYAFNR
+466 
-472 TSLAEIIIPKSVDI
+472 IPKSVDI

-525 SIKTQYTWAVL
+525 NIKTQYTWAVP
-536 DCLKST
+536 DRLKST
-542 RKKSVFNG
+542 RKKFVFNG
-550 TFHCLRLKD
+550 TFHCLRLKG
-559 ADGYELQISSTK
+559 ADGYKLQISSTK
-571 KFTKKTAKTFA
+571 KFTKKTTKTFA
-582 IKKDGKRVCRNL
+582 VKKDGKRVCKNI
-594 KLPNDLYLRI
+594 KLPNDLYIRI
-604 RPYKLTGSEKTYG
+604 CPYKLASGTKSYG
-617 KWTYADYDTWGYAD
+617 KWTYANYDPWSYAD
-631 ES
+631 EI

>member
-1 MGQRIRYNF
+1 MMNQRKRSILF
-10 NLLLFL
+10 LLF
-16 TAGILAMVFSDECAQ
+16 TAGLFAGVLFCTETTQ

-39 NGVCIVSGKGA
+39 NGVCTVSGKGA

-127 KLTKIKMPGNV
+127 KLTKVKMPGNV
-138 KITYESDQY
+138 KIIYGSDEY
-147 FPVVQFDVDSPVKTI
+147 FPVFQFDVDSPVKTI

-172 FMYLSAENIVAS
+172 FMYLSAENIVVS

-189 YTSIDGILYTK
+189 YTSIDGLLYTK

-212 KKAVIVDGCEEFCTA
+212 KKAVIADGCEEFCTT

-241 GCEDLKAI
+241 GCEDLKTI
-249 TLPESIQ
+249 VLPESIR
-256 TINTKKHLTRWGIC
+256 TINTKKHLTRWGTSS
-270 PYTEDSIL
+270 YAEEHHTD
-278 EKKEYI
+278 KTDYI

-295 ERVSLLHKKFNT
+295 EQVSLLHKKFNT
-307 PYKNLQ
+307 PYETLQ

-326 GFITTKDGT
+326 GFITPKDGT
-335 VLLKYIGKDDNVCI
+335 VLLKYVGKDDNVCI

-363 STLKNVVFPK
+363 STLKNVVFPEGLK
-373 RLEKIGGNA
+373 KIGENA
-382 FVNCKNLTK
+382 FANCKKLTK
-391 VTIPG
+391 VT
-396 SVKVVDGFR
+396 
-405 ESGIRELTLEEG
+405 
-417 IQKIAENAFC
+417 
-427 ECSQLTSVTLP
+427 
-438 DSVTSAAGFARCK
+438 
-451 NLKKVILGKNVHTID
+451 
-466 FYAFNR
+466 
-472 TSLAEIIIPKSVDI
+472 IPKSVDI

-510 SPYAFDGTAVVTEPG
+510 SPYAFDGTAVVSEPG

-536 DCLKST
+536 DRLKST

-550 TFHCLRLKD
+550 TFHCLRLKS

-571 KFTKKTAKTFA
+571 KFTKKTTKTFA
-582 IKKDGKRVCRNL
+582 VKKDGKRVCRNL

-631 ES
+631 ET

>member
-1 MGQRIRYNF
+1 MMNQRKRSILF
-10 NLLLFL
+10 LLF
-16 TAGILAMVFSDECAQ
+16 TAGLFAGVLFCTETTQ

-39 NGVCIVSGKGA
+39 NGVCTVSGKGA

-127 KLTKIKMPGNV
+127 KLTKVKMPGNV
-138 KITYESDQY
+138 KIIYGSDEY
-147 FPVVQFDVDSPVKTI
+147 FPVFQFDVDSPVKTI

-172 FMYLSAENIVAS
+172 FMYLSAENIVLS

-189 YTSIDGILYTK
+189 YTKIDALLNTK

-212 KKAVIVDGCEEFCTA
+212 KKAVIADGCEEFCTT

-241 GCEDLKAI
+241 GCEDLKTI
-249 TLPESIQ
+249 VLPESIR
-256 TINTKKHLTRWGIC
+256 TINTKKHLTRWGTSS
-270 PYTEDSIL
+270 YAEEHHTD
-278 EKKEYI
+278 KTDYI

-295 ERVSLLHKKFNT
+295 EQVSLLHKKFNT
-307 PYKNLQ
+307 PYETLQ

-326 GFITTKDGT
+326 GFITPKDGT
-335 VLLKYIGKDDNVCI
+335 VLLKYVGKDDNVCI

-363 STLKNVVFPK
+363 STLKNVVFPEG
-373 RLEKIGGNA
+373 LEKIGENA
-382 FVNCKNLTK
+382 FANCKKLTK
-391 VTIPG
+391 VT
-396 SVKVVDGFR
+396 
-405 ESGIRELTLEEG
+405 
-417 IQKIAENAFC
+417 
-427 ECSQLTSVTLP
+427 
-438 DSVTSAAGFARCK
+438 
-451 NLKKVILGKNVHTID
+451 
-466 FYAFNR
+466 
-472 TSLAEIIIPKSVDI
+472 IPKSVDI

-510 SPYAFDGTAVVTEPG
+510 SPYAFDGTAVVSEPG

-536 DCLKST
+536 DRLKST

-550 TFHCLRLKD
+550 TFHCLRLKS

-571 KFTKKTAKTFA
+571 KFTKKTTKTFA
-582 IKKDGKRVCRNL
+582 VKKDGKRVCRNL

-631 ES
+631 ET

>member
-1 MGQRIRYNF
+1 MNYDESTKTFYLIFTFHRGAFCRRA
-10 NLLLFL
+10 LLHRNY
-16 TAGILAMVFSDECAQ
+16 Q

-39 NGVCIVSGKGA
+39 NGVCTVSGKGA

-127 KLTKIKMPGNV
+127 KLTKVKMPGNV
-138 KITYESDQY
+138 KIIYGSDEY
-147 FPVVQFDVDSPVKTI
+147 FPVFQFDVDSPVKTI

-172 FMYLSAENIVAS
+172 FMYLSAENIVVS

-189 YTSIDGILYTK
+189 YTSIDGLLYTK

-212 KKAVIVDGCEEFCTA
+212 KKAVIADGCEEFCTT

-241 GCEDLKAI
+241 GCEDLKTI
-249 TLPESIQ
+249 VLPESIR
-256 TINTKKHLTRWGIC
+256 TINTKKHLTRWGTSS
-270 PYTEDSIL
+270 YAEEHHTD
-278 EKKEYI
+278 KTDYI

-295 ERVSLLHKKFNT
+295 EQVSLLHKKFNT
-307 PYKNLQ
+307 PYETLQ

-326 GFITTKDGT
+326 GFITPKDGT
-335 VLLKYIGKDDNVCI
+335 VLLKYVGKDDNVCI
-349 PQGITKI
+349 PQEITKI

-363 STLKNVVFPK
+363 STLKNVVFPEG
-373 RLEKIGGNA
+373 LEKIGENA
-382 FVNCKNLTK
+382 FANCKKLTK
-391 VTIPG
+391 VT
-396 SVKVVDGFR
+396 
-405 ESGIRELTLEEG
+405 
-417 IQKIAENAFC
+417 
-427 ECSQLTSVTLP
+427 
-438 DSVTSAAGFARCK
+438 
-451 NLKKVILGKNVHTID
+451 
-466 FYAFNR
+466 
-472 TSLAEIIIPKSVDI
+472 IPKSVDI

-510 SPYAFDGTAVVTEPG
+510 SPYAFDGTAVVSEPG

-536 DCLKST
+536 DRLKST

-550 TFHCLRLKD
+550 TFHCLRLKS

-571 KFTKKTAKTFA
+571 KFTKKTTKTFA
-582 IKKDGKRVCRNL
+582 VKKDGKRVCRNL

-631 ES
+631 ET

>member
-1 MGQRIRYNF
+1 MMNQRKRSILF
-10 NLLLFL
+10 LLF
-16 TAGILAMVFSDECAQ
+16 TAGLFAGVLFCTETTQ

-39 NGVCIVSGKGA
+39 NGVCTVSGKGA

-127 KLTKIKMPGNV
+127 KLTKVKMPGNV
-138 KITYESDQY
+138 KIIYGSDEY
-147 FPVVQFDVDSPVKTI
+147 FPVFQFDVDSPVKTI

-172 FMYLSAENIVAS
+172 FMYLSAENIVVS

-189 YTSIDGILYTK
+189 YTSIDGLLYTK

-212 KKAVIVDGCEEFCTA
+212 KKAVIADGCEEFCTT

-233 DDDGDPYM
+233 DDDGDPYR
-241 GCEDLKAI
+241 GCEDLKTI
-249 TLPESIQ
+249 VLPESIR
-256 TINTKKHLTRWGIC
+256 TINTKKHLTRWGTSS
-270 PYTEDSIL
+270 YAEEHHTD
-278 EKKEYI
+278 KTDYI

-295 ERVSLLHKKFNT
+295 EQVSLLHKKFNT
-307 PYKNLQ
+307 PYETLQ

-326 GFITTKDGT
+326 GFITPKDGT
-335 VLLKYIGKDDNVCI
+335 VLLKYVGKDDNVCI

-363 STLKNVVFPK
+363 STLKNVVFPEG
-373 RLEKIGGNA
+373 LEKIGENA
-382 FVNCKNLTK
+382 FANCKKLTK
-391 VTIPG
+391 VT
-396 SVKVVDGFR
+396 
-405 ESGIRELTLEEG
+405 
-417 IQKIAENAFC
+417 
-427 ECSQLTSVTLP
+427 
-438 DSVTSAAGFARCK
+438 
-451 NLKKVILGKNVHTID
+451 
-466 FYAFNR
+466 
-472 TSLAEIIIPKSVDI
+472 IPKSVDI

-510 SPYAFDGTAVVTEPG
+510 SPYAFDGTAVVSEPG

-536 DCLKST
+536 DRLKST

-550 TFHCLRLKD
+550 TFHCLRLKS

-571 KFTKKTAKTFA
+571 KFTKKTTKTFA
-582 IKKDGKRVCRNL
+582 VKKDGKRVCRNL

-631 ES
+631 ET

>member
-1 MGQRIRYNF
+1 MMNQRKRSILF
-10 NLLLFL
+10 LLF
-16 TAGILAMVFSDECAQ
+16 TAGLFAGVLFCTETTQ

-39 NGVCIVSGKGA
+39 NGVCTVSGKGA

-127 KLTKIKMPGNV
+127 KLTKVKMPGNV
-138 KITYESDQY
+138 KIIYGSDEY
-147 FPVVQFDVDSPVKTI
+147 FPVFQFDVDSPVKTI

-172 FMYLSAENIVAS
+172 FMYLSAENIVVS

-189 YTSIDGILYTK
+189 YTSIDGLLYTK

-212 KKAVIVDGCEEFCTA
+212 KKAVIADDCEEFCTT

-233 DDDGDPYM
+233 DDNGDPYM
-241 GCEDLKAI
+241 GCEDLKTI
-249 TLPESIQ
+249 VLPESIR
-256 TINTKKHLTRWGIC
+256 TINTKKHLTRWGTSSYAEDH
-270 PYTEDSIL
+270 YTD
-278 EKKEYI
+278 KTDYI

-295 ERVSLLHKKFNT
+295 EQVSLLHKKFNT
-307 PYKNLQ
+307 PYETLQ

-326 GFITTKDGT
+326 GFITPKDGT
-335 VLLKYIGKDDNVCI
+335 VLLKYVGKDDNVCI

-363 STLKNVVFPK
+363 STLKNVVFPEG
-373 RLEKIGGNA
+373 LEKIGENA
-382 FVNCKNLTK
+382 FANCKKLTK
-391 VTIPG
+391 VT
-396 SVKVVDGFR
+396 
-405 ESGIRELTLEEG
+405 
-417 IQKIAENAFC
+417 
-427 ECSQLTSVTLP
+427 
-438 DSVTSAAGFARCK
+438 
-451 NLKKVILGKNVHTID
+451 
-466 FYAFNR
+466 
-472 TSLAEIIIPKSVDI
+472 IPKSVDI

-510 SPYAFDGTAVVTEPG
+510 SPYAFDGTAVVSEPG

-536 DCLKST
+536 DRLKST

-550 TFHCLRLKD
+550 TFHCLRLKS

-571 KFTKKTAKTFA
+571 KFTKKTTKTFA
-582 IKKDGKRVCRNL
+582 VKKDGKRVCRNL

-631 ES
+631 ET

>member
-1 MGQRIRYNF
+1 MKQKTQYYF
-10 NLLLFL
+10 HLLLLL
-16 TAGILAMVFSDECAQ
+16 TAGFLALFFSTEPAQ

-39 NGVCIVSGKGA
+39 NGVCTVSGKGA

-127 KLTKIKMPGNV
+127 KLTKVKMPGNV
-138 KITYESDQY
+138 KIIYGSDEY
-147 FPVVQFDVDSPVKTI
+147 FPVFQFDVDSPVKTI

-172 FMYLSAENIVAS
+172 FMYLSAENIVVS

-189 YTSIDGILYTK
+189 YTSIDGLLYTK

-212 KKAVIVDGCEEFCTA
+212 KKAVIADGCEEFCTT

-241 GCEDLKAI
+241 GCEDLKTI
-249 TLPESIQ
+249 VLPESIR
-256 TINTKKHLTRWGIC
+256 TINTKKHLTRWGTSS
-270 PYTEDSIL
+270 YAEEHHTD
-278 EKKEYI
+278 KTDYI
-284 SFTIANKNMPW
+284 SFTIENKNMPW
-295 ERVSLLHKKFNT
+295 KQLSLLHKKFNT

-313 KEVPAVFGPGAEQ
+313 KEVPAVFGPGAQQ

-335 VLLKYIGKDDNVCI
+335 VLLKYVGKDDNVCI
-349 PQGITKI
+349 PQEITKI
-356 EKNAFAS
+356 EEEAFSS
-363 STLKNVVFPK
+363 STLKNVIFPEGLK
-373 RLEKIGGNA
+373 KIGDNA
-382 FVNCKNLTK
+382 FANCKYLTK

-396 SVKVVDGFR
+396 SVKVVDGFC

-417 IQKIAENAFC
+417 IQKINENAFY
-427 ECSQLTSVTLP
+427 ECNQLTSVTLP
-438 DSVTSAAGFARCK
+438 DSLTSAAGFARCK
-451 NLKKVILGKNVHTID
+451 KLEKVILGKNVQSIGES
-466 FYAFNR
+466 AFSG
-472 TSLAEIIIPKSVDI
+472 TSLTEITIPKRVDT

-525 SIKTQYTWAVL
+525 NIKTQYTWAVL
-536 DCLKST
+536 DRLKST
-542 RKKSVFNG
+542 RKKFVFNG
-550 TFHCLRLKD
+550 TFHCLRLKG
-559 ADGYELQISSTK
+559 ADGYKLQISSTK
-571 KFTKKTAKTFA
+571 KFTKKTTKTFA
-582 IKKDGKRVCRNL
+582 VKKDGKRVCKNI
-594 KLPNDLYLRI
+594 KLPNDLYIRI
-604 RPYKLTGSEKTYG
+604 CPYKLAGGTKSYG
-617 KWTYADYDTWGYAD
+617 KWTYANYDPWSYAD
-631 ES
+631 EI

>member
-1 MGQRIRYNF
+1 MMNQRKRSILF
-10 NLLLFL
+10 LLF
-16 TAGILAMVFSDECAQ
+16 TAGLFAGVLFCTETTQ

-39 NGVCIVSGKGA
+39 NGVCTVSGKGA

-127 KLTKIKMPGNV
+127 KLTKVKMPGNV
-138 KITYESDQY
+138 KIIYGSDEY
-147 FPVVQFDVDSPVKTI
+147 FPVFQFDVDSPVKTI

-172 FMYLSAENIVAS
+172 FMYLSAENIVVS
-184 KNDPK
+184 KIDPK
-189 YTSIDGILYTK
+189 YTSIDGLLYTK

-212 KKAVIVDGCEEFCTA
+212 KKAVIADDCEEFCTT

-241 GCEDLKAI
+241 GCEDLKTI
-249 TLPESIQ
+249 VLPESIR
-256 TINTKKHLTRWGIC
+256 TINTKKHLTRWGTSS
-270 PYTEDSIL
+270 YAEEHHTD
-278 EKKEYI
+278 KTDYI

-295 ERVSLLHKKFNT
+295 EQVSLLHKKFNT
-307 PYKNLQ
+307 PYETLQ

-326 GFITTKDGT
+326 GFITPKDGT
-335 VLLKYIGKDDNVCI
+335 VLLKYVGKDDNVCI

-363 STLKNVVFPK
+363 STLKNVVFPEG
-373 RLEKIGGNA
+373 LEKIGENA
-382 FVNCKNLTK
+382 FANCKKLTK
-391 VTIPG
+391 VT
-396 SVKVVDGFR
+396 
-405 ESGIRELTLEEG
+405 
-417 IQKIAENAFC
+417 
-427 ECSQLTSVTLP
+427 
-438 DSVTSAAGFARCK
+438 
-451 NLKKVILGKNVHTID
+451 
-466 FYAFNR
+466 
-472 TSLAEIIIPKSVDI
+472 IPKSVDI

-510 SPYAFDGTAVVTEPG
+510 SPYAFDGTAVVSEPG

-536 DCLKST
+536 DRLKST

-550 TFHCLRLKD
+550 TFHCLRLKS

-571 KFTKKTAKTFA
+571 KFTKKTTKTFA
-582 IKKDGKRVCRNL
+582 VKKDGKRVCRNL

-631 ES
+631 ET

>member
-1 MGQRIRYNF
+1 MMNQRKRSILF
-10 NLLLFL
+10 LLF
-16 TAGILAMVFSDECAQ
+16 TAGLFAGVLFCTETTQ

-39 NGVCIVSGKGA
+39 NGVCTVSGKGA

-127 KLTKIKMPGNV
+127 KLTKVKMPGNV
-138 KITYESDQY
+138 KIIYGSDEY
-147 FPVVQFDVDSPVKTI
+147 FPVFQFDVDSPVKTI

-172 FMYLSAENIVAS
+172 FMYLSTENIVVS

-189 YTSIDGILYTK
+189 YTSIDGLLYTK

-212 KKAVIVDGCEEFCTA
+212 KKAVIADDCEEFCTT

-233 DDDGDPYM
+233 DDNGDPYM
-241 GCEDLKAI
+241 GCEDLKTI
-249 TLPESIQ
+249 VLPESIR
-256 TINTKKHLTRWGIC
+256 TINTKKHLTRWGTSSYAEDH
-270 PYTEDSIL
+270 YTD
-278 EKKEYI
+278 KTDYI

-295 ERVSLLHKKFNT
+295 EQVSLLHKKFNT
-307 PYKNLQ
+307 PYETLQ

-326 GFITTKDGT
+326 GFITPKDGT
-335 VLLKYIGKDDNVCI
+335 VLLKYVGKDDNVCI

-363 STLKNVVFPK
+363 STLKNVVFPEG
-373 RLEKIGGNA
+373 LEKIGENA
-382 FVNCKNLTK
+382 FANCKKLTK
-391 VTIPG
+391 VT
-396 SVKVVDGFR
+396 
-405 ESGIRELTLEEG
+405 
-417 IQKIAENAFC
+417 
-427 ECSQLTSVTLP
+427 
-438 DSVTSAAGFARCK
+438 
-451 NLKKVILGKNVHTID
+451 
-466 FYAFNR
+466 
-472 TSLAEIIIPKSVDI
+472 IPKSVDI

-510 SPYAFDGTAVVTEPG
+510 SPYAFDGTAVVSEPG

-536 DCLKST
+536 DRLKST

-550 TFHCLRLKD
+550 TFHCLRLKS

-571 KFTKKTAKTFA
+571 KFTKKTTKTFA
-582 IKKDGKRVCRNL
+582 VKKDGKRVCRNL

-631 ES
+631 ET

>member
-1 MGQRIRYNF
+1 MMNQRKRSILF
-10 NLLLFL
+10 LLF
-16 TAGILAMVFSDECAQ
+16 TAGLFAGVLFCTETTP

-39 NGVCIVSGKGA
+39 NEVCTVSGKGA
-50 MTDDTSYNKKIKKV
+50 MTKPKSYNQKIKKV
-64 IIKDGVT
+64 VIQNGVT
-71 SLPEE
+71 SLPVE

-81 LKLKEISIADSVKS
+81 LKLKEVSIADSVKS

-138 KITYESDQY
+138 KITYGSDQY
-147 FPVVQFDVDSPVKTI
+147 YPVFQFDVDSPVKTI

-172 FMYLSAENIVAS
+172 FMYLSAENIVVS

-189 YTSIDGILYTK
+189 YTSIDGLLYTK

-212 KKAVIVDGCEEFCTA
+212 KKAVIADGCEEFCTT

-241 GCEDLKAI
+241 GCEDLKTIA
-249 TLPESIQ
+249 LPESIQ
-256 TINTKKHLTRWGIC
+256 TINTKKHLTRWGTSSYAKDH
-270 PYTEDSIL
+270 YTD
-278 EKKEYI
+278 KTDYI

-295 ERVSLLHKKFNT
+295 EQVSLLHKKFNT
-307 PYKNLQ
+307 PYETLQ

-326 GFITTKDGT
+326 GFITSKDGT
-335 VLLKYIGKDDNVCI
+335 VLLKYVGKDDNVCI

-356 EKNAFAS
+356 EKNAFA
-363 STLKNVVFPK
+363 
-373 RLEKIGGNA
+373 
-382 FVNCKNLTK
+382 NCKKLTK
-391 VTIPG
+391 VTIP
-396 SVKVVDGFR
+396 
-405 ESGIRELTLEEG
+405 
-417 IQKIAENAFC
+417 
-427 ECSQLTSVTLP
+427 
-438 DSVTSAAGFARCK
+438 DSVASVAGFTHCK
-451 NLKKVILGKNVHTID
+451 KLERVVLGKNVRAIGES
-466 FYAFNR
+466 AFSG
-472 TSLAEIIIPKSVDI
+472 TSLTEITIPKRVNT

-536 DCLKST
+536 DRLKST

-550 TFHCLRLKD
+550 TFHCLRLKS

-571 KFTKKTAKTFA
+571 KFTKKTTKTFA
-582 IKKDGKRVCRNL
+582 VKKNGKRVCRDL

-604 RPYKLTGSEKTYG
+604 RPYKLTGGVKSYG
-617 KWTYADYDTWGYAD
+617 KWTYADYDPWSYTDG
-631 ES
+631 S

>member
-1 MGQRIRYNF
+1 MNYDESTKTFYLIFTFHRGAF
-10 NLLLFL
+10 AGVLFC
-16 TAGILAMVFSDECAQ
+16 TETTQ

-39 NGVCIVSGKGA
+39 NGVCTVSGKGA

-127 KLTKIKMPGNV
+127 KLTKVKMPGNV
-138 KITYESDQY
+138 KIIYGSDEY
-147 FPVVQFDVDSPVKTI
+147 FPVFQFDVDSPVKTI

-172 FMYLSAENIVAS
+172 FMYLSAENIVVS

-189 YTSIDGILYTK
+189 YTSIDGLLYTK

-212 KKAVIVDGCEEFCTA
+212 KKAVIADGCEEFCTT

-241 GCEDLKAI
+241 GCEDLKTI
-249 TLPESIQ
+249 VLPESIR
-256 TINTKKHLTRWGIC
+256 TINTKKHLTRWGTSS
-270 PYTEDSIL
+270 YAEEHHTD
-278 EKKEYI
+278 KTDYI

-295 ERVSLLHKKFNT
+295 EQVSLLHKKFNT
-307 PYKNLQ
+307 PYETLQ

-326 GFITTKDGT
+326 GFITPKDGT
-335 VLLKYIGKDDNVCI
+335 VLLKYVGKDDNVCI

-363 STLKNVVFPK
+363 STLKNVVFPEG
-373 RLEKIGGNA
+373 LEKIGENA
-382 FVNCKNLTK
+382 FANCKKLTK
-391 VTIPG
+391 VT
-396 SVKVVDGFR
+396 
-405 ESGIRELTLEEG
+405 
-417 IQKIAENAFC
+417 
-427 ECSQLTSVTLP
+427 
-438 DSVTSAAGFARCK
+438 
-451 NLKKVILGKNVHTID
+451 
-466 FYAFNR
+466 
-472 TSLAEIIIPKSVDI
+472 IPKSVDI

-510 SPYAFDGTAVVTEPG
+510 SPYAFDGTAVVSEPG

-536 DCLKST
+536 DRLKST

-550 TFHCLRLKD
+550 TFHCLRLKS

-571 KFTKKTAKTFA
+571 KFTKKTTKTFA
-582 IKKDGKRVCRNL
+582 VKKDGKRVCRNL

-631 ES
+631 ET

>member
-1 MGQRIRYNF
+1 MMNQRKRSILF
-10 NLLLFL
+10 LLF
-16 TAGILAMVFSDECAQ
+16 TAGLFAGVLFYTETSQ

-39 NGVCIVSGKGA
+39 SGVCTVSGKGA
-50 MTDDTSYNKKIKKV
+50 MTKPKSYNQKIKKV
-64 IIKDGVT
+64 VIQNGVT
-71 SLPEE
+71 SLPVE

-81 LKLKEISIADSVKS
+81 LKLKEVSIADSVKS

-138 KITYESDQY
+138 KITYGSDQY
-147 FPVVQFDVDSPVKTI
+147 FPVFQFDVDSPVKTI

-172 FMYLSAENIVAS
+172 FMYLSAENIVVS

-189 YTSIDGILYTK
+189 YTSIDGLLYTK

-212 KKAVIVDGCEEFCTA
+212 KKAVIADGCEEFCTT

-241 GCEDLKAI
+241 GCEDLKTIA
-249 TLPESIQ
+249 LPESIQ
-256 TINTKKHLTRWGIC
+256 TINTKKHLTRWGTSSYAEDH
-270 PYTEDSIL
+270 YTD
-278 EKKEYI
+278 KTDYI

-295 ERVSLLHKKFNT
+295 EQVSLLHKKFNT
-307 PYKNLQ
+307 PYETLQ

-326 GFITTKDGT
+326 GFITSKDGT
-335 VLLKYIGKDDNVCI
+335 VLLKYVGKDDNVCI

-356 EKNAFAS
+356 EKNAFA
-363 STLKNVVFPK
+363 
-373 RLEKIGGNA
+373 
-382 FVNCKNLTK
+382 NCKKLTK
-391 VTIPG
+391 VTIP
-396 SVKVVDGFR
+396 
-405 ESGIRELTLEEG
+405 
-417 IQKIAENAFC
+417 
-427 ECSQLTSVTLP
+427 
-438 DSVTSAAGFARCK
+438 DSVASVAGFTHCK
-451 NLKKVILGKNVHTID
+451 KLERVVLGKNVRVIGES
-466 FYAFNR
+466 AFSG
-472 TSLAEIIIPKSVDI
+472 TSLTEITIPKRVNT

-536 DCLKST
+536 DRLKST

-550 TFHCLRLKD
+550 TFHCLRLKS

-571 KFTKKTAKTFA
+571 KFTKKTTKTFA
-582 IKKDGKRVCRNL
+582 VKKNGKRVCRDL

-604 RPYKLTGSEKTYG
+604 RPYKLTGGVKSYG
-617 KWTYADYDTWGYAD
+617 KWTYADYDPWSYTD

>member
-1 MGQRIRYNF
+1 MMNQRKRSILF
-10 NLLLFL
+10 LLF
-16 TAGILAMVFSDECAQ
+16 TAGLFAGVLFCTETTQ

-39 NGVCIVSGKGA
+39 NGVCTVSGKGA

-127 KLTKIKMPGNV
+127 KLTKVKMPGNV
-138 KITYESDQY
+138 KIIYGSDEY
-147 FPVVQFDVDSPVKTI
+147 FPVFQFDVDSPVKTI

-172 FMYLSAENIVAS
+172 FMYLSAENIVVS

-189 YTSIDGILYTK
+189 YTSIDGLLYTK

-212 KKAVIVDGCEEFCTA
+212 KKVVIADGCEEFCTT

-241 GCEDLKAI
+241 GCEDLKTI
-249 TLPESIQ
+249 VLPESIR
-256 TINTKKHLTRWGIC
+256 TINTKKHLTRWGTSS
-270 PYTEDSIL
+270 YAEEHHTD
-278 EKKEYI
+278 KTDYI

-295 ERVSLLHKKFNT
+295 EQVSLLHKKFNT
-307 PYKNLQ
+307 PYETLQ

-326 GFITTKDGT
+326 GFITPKDGT
-335 VLLKYIGKDDNVCI
+335 VLLKYVGKDDNVCI

-363 STLKNVVFPK
+363 STLKNVVFPEG
-373 RLEKIGGNA
+373 LEKIGENA
-382 FVNCKNLTK
+382 FANCKKLTK
-391 VTIPG
+391 VT
-396 SVKVVDGFR
+396 
-405 ESGIRELTLEEG
+405 
-417 IQKIAENAFC
+417 
-427 ECSQLTSVTLP
+427 
-438 DSVTSAAGFARCK
+438 
-451 NLKKVILGKNVHTID
+451 
-466 FYAFNR
+466 
-472 TSLAEIIIPKSVDI
+472 IPKSVDI

-510 SPYAFDGTAVVTEPG
+510 SPYAFDGTAVVSEPG

-536 DCLKST
+536 DRLKST

-550 TFHCLRLKD
+550 TFHCLRLKS

-571 KFTKKTAKTFA
+571 KFTKKTTKTFA
-582 IKKDGKRVCRNL
+582 VKKDGKRVCRNL

-631 ES
+631 ET

>member
-1 MGQRIRYNF
+1 MMNQRKRSILF
-10 NLLLFL
+10 LLF
-16 TAGILAMVFSDECAQ
+16 TAGLFAGVLFCTETTQ

-39 NGVCIVSGKGA
+39 NGVCTVSGKGA

-127 KLTKIKMPGNV
+127 KLTKVKMPGNV
-138 KITYESDQY
+138 KIIYGSDEY
-147 FPVVQFDVDSPVKTI
+147 FPVFQFDVDSPVKTI

-172 FMYLSAENIVAS
+172 FMYLSAENIVVS

-189 YTSIDGILYTK
+189 YTSIDGLLYTK

-212 KKAVIVDGCEEFCTA
+212 KKAVIADGCEEFCTT

-241 GCEDLKAI
+241 GCEDLKTI
-249 TLPESIQ
+249 VLPESIR
-256 TINTKKHLTRWGIC
+256 TINTKKHLTRWGTSS
-270 PYTEDSIL
+270 YAEEHHTD
-278 EKKEYI
+278 KTDYI

-295 ERVSLLHKKFNT
+295 EQVSLLHKKFNT
-307 PYKNLQ
+307 PYETLQ

-326 GFITTKDGT
+326 GFITPKDGT
-335 VLLKYIGKDDNVCI
+335 VLLKYVGKDDNVCI

-363 STLKNVVFPK
+363 STLKNVVFPEG
-373 RLEKIGGNA
+373 LEKIGENA
-382 FVNCKNLTK
+382 FANCKKLTK
-391 VTIPG
+391 VT
-396 SVKVVDGFR
+396 
-405 ESGIRELTLEEG
+405 
-417 IQKIAENAFC
+417 
-427 ECSQLTSVTLP
+427 
-438 DSVTSAAGFARCK
+438 
-451 NLKKVILGKNVHTID
+451 
-466 FYAFNR
+466 
-472 TSLAEIIIPKSVDI
+472 IPKSVDI

-510 SPYAFDGTAVVTEPG
+510 SPYAFDGTAVVSEPG
-525 SIKTQYTWAVL
+525 SIKTQYTWAVI
-536 DCLKST
+536 DRLKST

-550 TFHCLRLKD
+550 TFHCLRLKS

-571 KFTKKTAKTFA
+571 KFTKKTTKTFA
-582 IKKDGKRVCRNL
+582 VKKDGKRVCRNL

-631 ES
+631 ET

>member
-1 MGQRIRYNF
+1 MMNQRKRSILF
-10 NLLLFL
+10 LLF
-16 TAGILAMVFSDECAQ
+16 TAGLFAGVLFCTETTQ

-39 NGVCIVSGKGA
+39 NGVCTVSGKGA
-50 MTDDTSYNKKIKKV
+50 MTDDTSYNKKIKKI

-127 KLTKIKMPGNV
+127 KLTKVKMPGNV
-138 KITYESDQY
+138 KIIYGSDEY
-147 FPVVQFDVDSPVKTI
+147 FPVFQFDVDSPVKTI

-172 FMYLSAENIVAS
+172 FMYLSAENIVVS

-189 YTSIDGILYTK
+189 YTSIDGLLYTK

-212 KKAVIVDGCEEFCTA
+212 KKAVIADGCEEFCTT

-241 GCEDLKAI
+241 GCEDLKTI
-249 TLPESIQ
+249 VLPESIR
-256 TINTKKHLTRWGIC
+256 TINTKKHLTRWGTSS
-270 PYTEDSIL
+270 YAEEHHTD
-278 EKKEYI
+278 KTDYI

-295 ERVSLLHKKFNT
+295 EQVSLLHKKFNT
-307 PYKNLQ
+307 PYETLQ

-326 GFITTKDGT
+326 GFITPKDGT
-335 VLLKYIGKDDNVCI
+335 VLLKYVGKDDNVCI

-363 STLKNVVFPK
+363 STLKNVVFPEG
-373 RLEKIGGNA
+373 LEKIGENA
-382 FVNCKNLTK
+382 FANCKKLTK
-391 VTIPG
+391 VT
-396 SVKVVDGFR
+396 
-405 ESGIRELTLEEG
+405 
-417 IQKIAENAFC
+417 
-427 ECSQLTSVTLP
+427 
-438 DSVTSAAGFARCK
+438 
-451 NLKKVILGKNVHTID
+451 
-466 FYAFNR
+466 
-472 TSLAEIIIPKSVDI
+472 IPKSVDI

-510 SPYAFDGTAVVTEPG
+510 SPYAFDGPAVVSEPG

-536 DCLKST
+536 DRLKST

-550 TFHCLRLKD
+550 TFHCLRLKS

-571 KFTKKTAKTFA
+571 KFTKKTTKTFA
-582 IKKDGKRVCRNL
+582 VKKDGKRVCRNL

-631 ES
+631 ET

>member
-1 MGQRIRYNF
+1 MMNQRKRSILF
-10 NLLLFL
+10 LLF
-16 TAGILAMVFSDECAQ
+16 TAGLFAGVLFCTETTQ

-39 NGVCIVSGKGA
+39 NGVCTVSGKGA
-50 MTDDTSYNKKIKKV
+50 MTDDTSYNKKIKKI

-127 KLTKIKMPGNV
+127 KLTKVKMPGNV
-138 KITYESDQY
+138 KIIYGSDEY
-147 FPVVQFDVDSPVKTI
+147 FPVFQFDVDSPVKTI

-172 FMYLSAENIVAS
+172 FMYLSAENIVVS

-189 YTSIDGILYTK
+189 YTSIDGLLYTK

-212 KKAVIVDGCEEFCTA
+212 KKAVIADGCEEFCTT

-241 GCEDLKAI
+241 GCEDLKTI
-249 TLPESIQ
+249 VLPESIR
-256 TINTKKHLTRWGIC
+256 TINTKKHLTRWGTSS
-270 PYTEDSIL
+270 YAEEHHTD
-278 EKKEYI
+278 KTDYI

-295 ERVSLLHKKFNT
+295 EQVSLLHKKFNT
-307 PYKNLQ
+307 PYETLQ

-326 GFITTKDGT
+326 GFITPKDGT
-335 VLLKYIGKDDNVCI
+335 VLLKYVGKDDNVCI

-363 STLKNVVFPK
+363 STLKNVVFPEG
-373 RLEKIGGNA
+373 LEKIGENA
-382 FVNCKNLTK
+382 FANCKKLTK
-391 VTIPG
+391 VT
-396 SVKVVDGFR
+396 
-405 ESGIRELTLEEG
+405 
-417 IQKIAENAFC
+417 
-427 ECSQLTSVTLP
+427 
-438 DSVTSAAGFARCK
+438 
-451 NLKKVILGKNVHTID
+451 
-466 FYAFNR
+466 
-472 TSLAEIIIPKSVDI
+472 IPKSVDI

-510 SPYAFDGTAVVTEPG
+510 SPYAFDGTAVVSEPG

-536 DCLKST
+536 DRLKST

-550 TFHCLRLKD
+550 TFHCLRLKS

-571 KFTKKTAKTFA
+571 KFTKKTTKTFA
-582 IKKDGKRVCRNL
+582 VKKDGKRVCRNL

-631 ES
+631 ET

>member
-1 MGQRIRYNF
+1 MMNQRKRSILF
-10 NLLLFL
+10 LLF
-16 TAGILAMVFSDECAQ
+16 TAGLFAGVLFCTETTQ

-39 NGVCIVSGKGA
+39 NGVCTVSGKGA

-127 KLTKIKMPGNV
+127 KLTKVKMPGNV
-138 KITYESDQY
+138 KIIYGSDEY
-147 FPVVQFDVDSPVKTI
+147 FPVFQFDVDSPVKTI

-172 FMYLSAENIVAS
+172 FMYLSAENIVVS
-184 KNDPK
+184 KIDPK
-189 YTSIDGILYTK
+189 YTSIDGLLYTK

-212 KKAVIVDGCEEFCTA
+212 KKAVIADGCEEFCTT

-241 GCEDLKAI
+241 GCEDLKTI
-249 TLPESIQ
+249 VLPESIR
-256 TINTKKHLTRWGIC
+256 TINTKKHLTHWGTSS
-270 PYTEDSIL
+270 YAEEHHTD
-278 EKKEYI
+278 KTDYI
-284 SFTIANKNMPW
+284 SFTIANKNMPG
-295 ERVSLLHKKFNT
+295 EQVSLLHKKFNT
-307 PYKNLQ
+307 PYETLQ

-326 GFITTKDGT
+326 GFITPKDGT
-335 VLLKYIGKDDNVCI
+335 VLLKYVGKDDNVCI

-363 STLKNVVFPK
+363 STLKNVVFPEG
-373 RLEKIGGNA
+373 LEKIGENA
-382 FVNCKNLTK
+382 FANCKKLTK
-391 VTIPG
+391 VT
-396 SVKVVDGFR
+396 
-405 ESGIRELTLEEG
+405 
-417 IQKIAENAFC
+417 
-427 ECSQLTSVTLP
+427 
-438 DSVTSAAGFARCK
+438 
-451 NLKKVILGKNVHTID
+451 
-466 FYAFNR
+466 
-472 TSLAEIIIPKSVDI
+472 IPKSVDI

-510 SPYAFDGTAVVTEPG
+510 SPYAFDGTAVVSEPG

-536 DCLKST
+536 DRLKST

-550 TFHCLRLKD
+550 TFHCLRLKS

-571 KFTKKTAKTFA
+571 KFTKKTTKTFA
-582 IKKDGKRVCRNL
+582 VKKDGKRVCKNI

-604 RPYKLTGSEKTYG
+604 RPYKLAGGTKSYG

-631 ES
+631 ET

>member
-1 MGQRIRYNF
+1 MMNQRKRSILF
-10 NLLLFL
+10 LLF
-16 TAGILAMVFSDECAQ
+16 TAGLFAGVLFCTETTQ
-31 AKVKTTIK
+31 AKVKVTVK
-39 NGVCIVSGKGA
+39 NGVCTVSGKGA

-127 KLTKIKMPGNV
+127 KLTKVKMPGNV
-138 KITYESDQY
+138 KIIYGSDEY
-147 FPVVQFDVDSPVKTI
+147 FPVFQFDVDSPVKTI

-172 FMYLSAENIVAS
+172 FMYLSTENIVVS

-189 YTSIDGILYTK
+189 YTSIDGLLYTK

-212 KKAVIVDGCEEFCTA
+212 KKAVIADDCEEFCTT

-233 DDDGDPYM
+233 DDNGDPYM
-241 GCEDLKAI
+241 GCEDLKTI
-249 TLPESIQ
+249 VLPESIR
-256 TINTKKHLTRWGIC
+256 TINTKKHLTRWGTSSYAEDH
-270 PYTEDSIL
+270 YTD
-278 EKKEYI
+278 KTDYI

-295 ERVSLLHKKFNT
+295 EQVSLLHKKFNT
-307 PYKNLQ
+307 PYETLQ

-326 GFITTKDGT
+326 GFITPKDGT
-335 VLLKYIGKDDNVCI
+335 VLLKYVGKDDNVCI

-363 STLKNVVFPK
+363 STLKNVVFPEG
-373 RLEKIGGNA
+373 LEKIGENA
-382 FVNCKNLTK
+382 FANCKKLTK
-391 VTIPG
+391 VT
-396 SVKVVDGFR
+396 
-405 ESGIRELTLEEG
+405 
-417 IQKIAENAFC
+417 
-427 ECSQLTSVTLP
+427 
-438 DSVTSAAGFARCK
+438 
-451 NLKKVILGKNVHTID
+451 
-466 FYAFNR
+466 
-472 TSLAEIIIPKSVDI
+472 IPKSVDI

-510 SPYAFDGTAVVTEPG
+510 SPYAFDGTAVVSEPG

-536 DCLKST
+536 DRLKST

-550 TFHCLRLKD
+550 TFHCLRLKS

-571 KFTKKTAKTFA
+571 KFTKKTTKTFA
-582 IKKDGKRVCRNL
+582 VKKDGKRVCRNL

-631 ES
+631 ET

>member
-1 MGQRIRYNF
+1 MMNQRKRSILF
-10 NLLLFL
+10 LLF
-16 TAGILAMVFSDECAQ
+16 TAGLFAGVLFCTETTQ

-39 NGVCIVSGKGA
+39 NGVCTVSGKGA

-127 KLTKIKMPGNV
+127 KLTKVKMPGNV
-138 KITYESDQY
+138 KIIYGSDEY
-147 FPVVQFDVDSPVKTI
+147 FPVFQFDVDSPVKTI

-172 FMYLSAENIVAS
+172 FMYLSAENIVVS

-189 YTSIDGILYTK
+189 YTSIDGLLYTK

-212 KKAVIVDGCEEFCTA
+212 KKAVIADGCEEFCTT

-241 GCEDLKAI
+241 GCEDLKTI
-249 TLPESIQ
+249 VLPESIR
-256 TINTKKHLTRWGIC
+256 TINTKKHLTRWGTSS
-270 PYTEDSIL
+270 YAEEHHTD
-278 EKKEYI
+278 KTDYI

-295 ERVSLLHKKFNT
+295 EQVSLLHKKFNT
-307 PYKNLQ
+307 PYETLQ

-326 GFITTKDGT
+326 GFITPKDGT
-335 VLLKYIGKDDNVCI
+335 VLLKYVGKDDNVCI
-349 PQGITKI
+349 PQEITKI

-363 STLKNVVFPK
+363 STLKNVVFPEG
-373 RLEKIGGNA
+373 LEKIGENA
-382 FVNCKNLTK
+382 FANCKKLTK
-391 VTIPG
+391 VT
-396 SVKVVDGFR
+396 
-405 ESGIRELTLEEG
+405 
-417 IQKIAENAFC
+417 
-427 ECSQLTSVTLP
+427 
-438 DSVTSAAGFARCK
+438 
-451 NLKKVILGKNVHTID
+451 
-466 FYAFNR
+466 
-472 TSLAEIIIPKSVDI
+472 IPKSVDI

-510 SPYAFDGTAVVTEPG
+510 SPYAFDGTAVVSEPG

-536 DCLKST
+536 DRLKST

-550 TFHCLRLKD
+550 TFHCLRLKS

-571 KFTKKTAKTFA
+571 KFTKKTTKTFA
-582 IKKDGKRVCRNL
+582 VKKDGKRVCRNL

-617 KWTYADYDTWGYAD
+617 KWTYADYDTWGYAH
-631 ES
+631 ET

>member
-1 MGQRIRYNF
+1 MRKRTRYNF
-10 NLLLFL
+10 NLLLLL
-16 TAGILAMVFSDECAQ
+16 TAGIVATVFSSECAQ

-50 MTDDTSYNKKIKKV
+50 MTDDYSYNKEIKKV

-127 KLTKIKMPGNV
+127 KLTKVKMPGNV
-138 KITYESDQY
+138 KIIYGSDEY
-147 FPVVQFDVDSPVKTI
+147 FPVFQFDVDSPVKTI

-172 FMYLSAENIVAS
+172 FMYLSAENIVVS

-189 YTSIDGILYTK
+189 YTSIDGLLYTK

-212 KKAVIVDGCEEFCTA
+212 KKAVIADGCEEFCTT

-241 GCEDLKAI
+241 GCEDLKTI
-249 TLPESIQ
+249 VLPESIR
-256 TINTKKHLTRWGIC
+256 TINTKKHLTRWGTSS
-270 PYTEDSIL
+270 YAEEHHTD
-278 EKKEYI
+278 KTDYI

-295 ERVSLLHKKFNT
+295 EQVSLLHKKFNT
-307 PYKNLQ
+307 PYETLQ

-326 GFITTKDGT
+326 GFITPKDGT
-335 VLLKYIGKDDNVCI
+335 VLLKYVGKDDNVCI

-363 STLKNVVFPK
+363 STLKNVVFPEG
-373 RLEKIGGNA
+373 LEKIGENA
-382 FVNCKNLTK
+382 FANCKKLTK
-391 VTIPG
+391 VT
-396 SVKVVDGFR
+396 
-405 ESGIRELTLEEG
+405 
-417 IQKIAENAFC
+417 
-427 ECSQLTSVTLP
+427 
-438 DSVTSAAGFARCK
+438 
-451 NLKKVILGKNVHTID
+451 
-466 FYAFNR
+466 
-472 TSLAEIIIPKSVDI
+472 IPKSVDI

-510 SPYAFDGTAVVTEPG
+510 SPYAFDGTAVVSEPG

-536 DCLKST
+536 DRLKST

-550 TFHCLRLKD
+550 TFHCLRLKS

-571 KFTKKTAKTFA
+571 KFTKKTTKTFA
-582 IKKDGKRVCRNL
+582 VKKDGKRVCRNL

-631 ES
+631 ET

>member
-1 MGQRIRYNF
+1 MMNQRKRSILF
-10 NLLLFL
+10 LLF
-16 TAGILAMVFSDECAQ
+16 TAGLFAGVLFCTETTQ

-39 NGVCIVSGKGA
+39 NGVCTVSGKGA

-116 KLGNSVLSSCK
+116 KLGNSVLSSFK
-127 KLTKIKMPGNV
+127 KLTKVKMPGNV
-138 KITYESDQY
+138 KIIYGSDEY
-147 FPVVQFDVDSPVKTI
+147 FPVFQFDVDSPVKTI

-172 FMYLSAENIVAS
+172 FMYLSAENIVVS

-189 YTSIDGILYTK
+189 YTSIDGLLYTK

-212 KKAVIVDGCEEFCTA
+212 KKAVIADGCEEFCTT

-241 GCEDLKAI
+241 GCEDLKTI
-249 TLPESIQ
+249 VLPESIR
-256 TINTKKHLTRWGIC
+256 TINTKKHLTRWGTSS
-270 PYTEDSIL
+270 YAEEHHTD
-278 EKKEYI
+278 KTDYI

-295 ERVSLLHKKFNT
+295 EQVSLLHKKFNT
-307 PYKNLQ
+307 PYETLQ

-326 GFITTKDGT
+326 GFITPKDGT
-335 VLLKYIGKDDNVCI
+335 VLLKYVGKDDNVCI

-363 STLKNVVFPK
+363 STLKNVVFPEG
-373 RLEKIGGNA
+373 LEKIGENA
-382 FVNCKNLTK
+382 FANCKKLTK
-391 VTIPG
+391 VT
-396 SVKVVDGFR
+396 
-405 ESGIRELTLEEG
+405 
-417 IQKIAENAFC
+417 
-427 ECSQLTSVTLP
+427 
-438 DSVTSAAGFARCK
+438 
-451 NLKKVILGKNVHTID
+451 
-466 FYAFNR
+466 
-472 TSLAEIIIPKSVDI
+472 IPKSVDI

-510 SPYAFDGTAVVTEPG
+510 SPYAFDGTAVVSEPG

-536 DCLKST
+536 DRLKST

-550 TFHCLRLKD
+550 TFHCLRLKS

-571 KFTKKTAKTFA
+571 KFTKKTTKTFA
-582 IKKDGKRVCRNL
+582 VKKDGKRVCRNL

-631 ES
+631 ET